1 MQLKNIW
8 KNIVSNLNPELRD
21 PVNAIGT
28 ALCIIGAV
36 LMFSLLVTD
45 RTPEPIPVIGF
56 VLWAVGIGILFR
68 HGKK

>member
-8 KNIVSNLNPELRD
+8 KTIVSNLNPELRD

-36 LMFSLLVTD
+36 LIFSVLINDQVPDLL
-45 RTPEPIPVIGF
+45 PIIGIL
-56 VLWAVGIGILFR
+56 LWAVGIGILFR